1 MLVVVTTVLD
11 PDELP
16 RLEAATLCRVR
27 WFAETDLRALKQA
40 MPMDALRGQSPSM
53 ARKEV
58 WTHLLAYNLLAEL
71 AQAAGRLPW
80 RLSLKGAVQKATA
93 FAAALW
99 AATEEELEELY
110 SRLLLA
116 ILRRRVGDRPN
127 RCEPRARKRRP
138 KKFPVLTELRQKAKA
153 RLAARRCG

>member
-1 MLVVVTTVLD
+1 M
-11 PDELP
+11 
-16 RLEAATLCRVR
+16 
-27 WFAETDLRALKQA
+27 
-40 MPMDALRGQSPSM
+40 
-53 ARKEV
+53 
-58 WTHLLAYNLLAEL
+58 LAEL

-80 RLSLKGAVQKATA
+80 QLSFKGAVQTAAA

-116 ILRRRVGDRPN
+116 ILPRRVGDRPN

-153 RLAARRCG
+153 RLTARRCG